1 MAITRLDVEQMTFSP
16 SRHGYDTEEV
26 DNFLERLCEEI
37 DGIQDEM
44 ALLRARV
51 DEQDTQIVREAEQKA
66 ERIRKEADQKAREV
80 IRQALSQKQA
90 VLDEIERLRRENLGK
105 TTQMNGEQGKVSEVS
120 PNLASAIS
128 VVASIDRGILFDPAL
143 LPGFVADIAPDLE
156 AEVRLVEIACMVG
169 AIDAL
174 GGHGDKAARVR
185 EARDRLVSSFVAP
198 SAVVPLIKAFV
209 PFL

>member
-1 MAITRLDVEQMTFSP
+1 MIRVHDLAKEYGVTSREMLGLIREMKIPVRSASSRIEDAYVSIIRYRLRPIMEARGSSSDQTPENSANQSAPFSANDGEYIIEKNDQKTSSP
-16 SRHGYDTEEV
+16 SS
-26 DNFLERLCEEI
+26 
-37 DGIQDEM
+37 
-44 ALLRARV
+44 
-51 DEQDTQIVREAEQKA
+51 VRPAY
-66 ERIRKEADQKAREV
+66 R
-80 IRQALSQKQA
+80 
-90 VLDEIERLRRENLGK
+90 
-105 TTQMNGEQGKVSEVS
+105 EVS

-185 EARDRLVSSFVAP
+185 EARDRLVSSFVEEH
-198 SAVVPLIKAFV
+198 AVDALIAAFT
-209 PFL
+209 PFLKGDS